1 MSRQVWNTETN
12 VWDVFEDETP
22 AISLSTEEISM
33 IERGERDRILIETDW
48 WAMSDLT
55 MTDAQ
60 TAYRQALRD
69 VPEQSGFPN
78 TITWPTKPE

>member
-33 IERGERDRILIETDW
+33 IERGERDRLLIETDW

>member
-1 MSRQVWNTETN
+1 MSRQVWNTDTQ
-12 VWDVFEDETP
+12 VWDVYEDDLPVATIP
-22 AISLSTEEISM
+22 TEELSS
-33 IERGERDRILIETDW
+33 IERSERDRLLGQTDW

-78 TITWPTKPE
+78 TITWPTKP